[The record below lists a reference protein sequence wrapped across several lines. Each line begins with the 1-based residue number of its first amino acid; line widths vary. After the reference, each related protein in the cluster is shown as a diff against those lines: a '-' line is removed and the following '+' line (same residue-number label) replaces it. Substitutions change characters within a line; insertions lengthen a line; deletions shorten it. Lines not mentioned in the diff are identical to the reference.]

1 MLSAV
6 VDKVGDSELGR
17 RAAQKA
23 LDCLVRI
30 NTERFGR
37 KAEIAAATRRLANWL
52 RQHPAQDVGRQAI
65 LTVTDVPCRGIAP
78 FTPLSGEVERGRTL
92 LATLFSAAVDLDG
105 LFG

>member
-1 MLSAV
+1 MGLWSLMKNTGYGWGDQIGLLVVIFLLRAAKWHSPSRALRAYQMLSAV

-37 KAEIAAATRRLANWL
+37 KAEIAAATRRLAN
-52 RQHPAQDVGRQAI
+52 
-65 LTVTDVPCRGIAP
+65 
-78 FTPLSGEVERGRTL
+78 
-92 LATLFSAAVDLDG
+92 
-105 LFG
+105 